1 MSCERS
7 FHVALWHVAATQ
19 ASLPSQWRRTCNTL
33 MKIPMNCQPQ
43 GPRCGRPWLAASNCV
58 QVLIICPMTGRT
70 DGRMDTDGKCRQ
82 RCNFHSVFTSLLHCK
97 NEIIVFGC
105 LVEPQKGGLSG
116 CGHVERRNWA
126 GPVDVEVSTWQHL
139 ENCFAVC
146 GPAEGSS
153 C

>member
-70 DGRMDTDGKCRQ
+70 GGRADGRADGHRWKVQAALQLSFCFHFSAALRKRNYRFWLFARATKRRAEWVWPCRTKELGGAS
-82 RCNFHSVFTSLLHCK
+82 RCR
-97 NEIIVFGC
+97 G
-105 LVEPQKGGLSG
+105 
-116 CGHVERRNWA
+116 
-126 GPVDVEVSTWQHL
+126 
-139 ENCFAVC
+139 
-146 GPAEGSS
+146 
-153 C
+153 